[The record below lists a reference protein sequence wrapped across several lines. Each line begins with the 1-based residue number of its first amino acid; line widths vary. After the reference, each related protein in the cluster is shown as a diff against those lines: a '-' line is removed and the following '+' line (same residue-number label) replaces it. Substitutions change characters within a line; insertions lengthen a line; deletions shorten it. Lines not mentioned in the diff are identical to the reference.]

1 MNITLDIPVKENF
14 RPLQLEQLQEE
25 LTKHA
30 LLWIQK
36 FVSKNT
42 TDSVDLQVMPR
53 EFEALCGSVSLK
65 KIEEERKN
73 DPMLDALM
81 EKYK

>member
-14 RPLQLEQLQEE
+14 RTLQLEQLQEE

-42 TDSVDLQVMPR
+42 TDSVDLLVMPR